1 MLAGFLLFN
10 VSVKAWQ
17 PDVQLALTEPKI
29 AEVATAALTSH
40 FLEESVICITEPPLD
55 EIAITF

>member
-1 MLAGFLLFN
+1 MFAGFLLFN

-29 AEVATAALTSH
+29 AEVATAAVGSH

-55 EIAITF
+55 KIAMTF